1 MLLLYYTIKLTYSKL
16 IYLKRYLNINYI
28 IILLNSSLLLNAFI
42 VRIPLNYS
50 KIEVA
55 KFELVSASKRRND
68 RLVGLYNYYNL

>member
-1 MLLLYYTIKLTYSKL
+1 MLLLYYTIKLMYSKL

-42 VRIPLNYS
+42 VKIPLNYS